1 MSISTE
7 LARIKSAKSK
17 IAGTMGRMGLT
28 NTGLIG
34 AMATELDGISVF
46 DYENTADSSVTV
58 EDEGTTGAT
67 WNLFSGYYKN
77 DFQLT
82 HPDAVENSNDETLTA
97 RVAELEAQLVSI
109 ENELKSI

>member
-7 LARIKSAKSK
+7 IARIKSAKSK
-17 IAGTMGRMGLT
+17 IAGKMGQMGLT
-28 NTGLIG
+28 STGLLG
-34 AMATELDGISVF
+34 ALATELDGISVF
-46 DYENTADSSVTV
+46 DYDNNADANATV
-58 EDEGTTGAT
+58 EDSGTAGAT

-97 RVAELEAQLVSI
+97 RVAELEAELASI
-109 ENELKSI
+109 EAELKTI